1 MTATI
6 GPDDFD
12 LTASP
17 RPDLLRAV
25 TGLEPVPA
33 QTHVLLADYGVNSC
47 QRLAAGDA
55 GGRVTFGLWPAEL
68 KEQAKHLYGRRLGR
82 PMISAARAHGW
93 SAAPS
98 PHLAFWNA
106 APIVRLYMSPSL
118 DAADYARRW
127 EDEDLE
133 WVGAYAPAEV
143 RSTLWPWL
151 KRRGYADVEDDSTLE
166 TWLTTRLK
174 KRLAFVRPGLRLKR
188 QCGAD
193 DLLNMRAA
201 SLTFAHP

>member
-1 MTATI
+1 VLRLETPASAPQAGDAEPAMTATI

-12 LTASP
+12 FTASP

-133 WVGAYAPAEV
+133 WVGGH
-143 RSTLWPWL
+143 TLLPRFARPSGHGSNGAVTRTL
-151 KRRGYADVEDDSTLE
+151 KTTQPSRRG
-166 TWLTTRLK
+166 
-174 KRLAFVRPGLRLKR
+174 
-188 QCGAD
+188 
-193 DLLNMRAA
+193 
-201 SLTFAHP
+201 